1 MKFIGSLVLTL
12 VVLMGVF
19 AAERASAAVS
29 VSRAEV
35 SGTRL
40 RLEGAALPNRDITVD
55 GVVFGRSD
63 GAGAFR
69 IARDPFTPP
78 ADCTVDVNDGSP
90 AVTVAVLNGCTVTG
104 PVPPPSGDT
113 TAPSVPANLTAVLS
127 GTTANLSWTAST
139 DNIGVTGYQITRNG
153 LPHTTVLNTFY
164 NGTGLAAGTYTYTVA
179 AVDGAGNVSAA
190 SNSASVTV
198 APPPATD
205 TTAPTVPAN
214 LVITLLGTTIG
225 LSWDI
230 SSDNTAVTG
239 YRVSRG
245 GAVRGTTIDTTFQ
258 DSGVA
263 GATYTYSV
271 VAFDAAGNTS
281 GASNSVTVTLAAA
294 EVLGFITPARLPDAT
309 VGQAYLGYIVATD
322 PPGPSTFR
330 FRLVAGRVPAG
341 TSFTGNTLP
350 NRPEARVTGTP
361 TTVGTSTFTVE
372 VTDGT
377 GARVSRTFTIVV
389 AARPALTIPS
399 GVNVLDAA
407 IVGQSYSGVLP
418 VSGGGPLRNWSLVSG
433 AIPPGLAL
441 GVGVVWGIPTTPGT
455 YVFTARVTDNLGATT
470 TGQFS
475 ITVS

>member
-309 VGQAYLGYIVATD
+309 VGQPYLAYIVATD

>member
-1 MKFIGSLVLTL
+1 
-12 VVLMGVF
+12 MGVF

-198 APPPATD
+198 APPP
-205 TTAPTVPAN
+205 VGRKEKWKMAN
-214 LVITLLGTTIG
+214 TI
-225 LSWDI
+225 
-230 SSDNTAVTG
+230 
-239 YRVSRG
+239 
-245 GAVRGTTIDTTFQ
+245 
-258 DSGVA
+258 
-263 GATYTYSV
+263 
-271 VAFDAAGNTS
+271 
-281 GASNSVTVTLAAA
+281 
-294 EVLGFITPARLPDAT
+294 
-309 VGQAYLGYIVATD
+309 
-322 PPGPSTFR
+322 
-330 FRLVAGRVPAG
+330 
-341 TSFTGNTLP
+341 
-350 NRPEARVTGTP
+350 
-361 TTVGTSTFTVE
+361 
-372 VTDGT
+372 
-377 GARVSRTFTIVV
+377 
-389 AARPALTIPS
+389 
-399 GVNVLDAA
+399 
-407 IVGQSYSGVLP
+407 
-418 VSGGGPLRNWSLVSG
+418 
-433 AIPPGLAL
+433 
-441 GVGVVWGIPTTPGT
+441 
-455 YVFTARVTDNLGATT
+455 
-470 TGQFS
+470 
-475 ITVS
+475 